1 MKQVWMKKMRLIVF
15 AMAMAVSLAG
25 CGGNGNGRQKE
36 SDTTSAESQTA
47 ETAAESSQPETITEA
62 ESRPA
67 GTEAGT
73 SQAVETSQPAE
84 TAPVETTPMASQ
96 NGQTSNGE
104 SAAPAAAATAAAGSA
119 APASGGQP
127 APQSQGLTE
136 ADAKQ
141 IAFTHA
147 NVSEADVSYLKVK
160 LERDKGRDEY
170 DVEFVVGNKEYDYDI
185 DAATGEILS
194 YDYEAESY
202 VPGGAQNQGGNAPGA
217 QNQNQSG
224 TAYITADQAKA
235 AAFAHAGVS
244 EGDVTKLEVDF
255 DQGGGKAEY
264 DIEFEVGHME
274 YEYEI
279 DALTGGVISFEADQ
293 D

>member
-1 MKQVWMKKMRLIVF
+1 MKQVWMKKMCLIVF

-73 SQAVETSQPAE
+73 SQAAE
-84 TAPVETTPMASQ
+84 TKPVETTTAASQ
-96 NGQTSNGE
+96 DGQTSNGE
-104 SAAPAAAATAAAGSA
+104 SAAPAAASTTAAGSA

-202 VPGGAQNQGGNAPGA
+202 VPSGAQNQGGNVPGA

-235 AAFAHAGVS
+235 AAIAHAGVS

>member
-1 MKQVWMKKMRLIVF
+1 MKQVWMKKMCLIVF

-73 SQAVETSQPAE
+73 SQAAE
-84 TAPVETTPMASQ
+84 TKPVETTTAASQ
-96 NGQTSNGE
+96 DGQTSNGE
-104 SAAPAAAATAAAGSA
+104 SAAPAAASTTAAGSA

-202 VPGGAQNQGGNAPGA
+202 VPSGAQNQGGNVPGA

-244 EGDVTKLEVDF
+244 EGDVTKLKVDF

>member
-1 MKQVWMKKMRLIVF
+1 MKQVWMKKMCLIVF

-36 SDTTSAESQTA
+36 NDTTSAESQTA

-73 SQAVETSQPAE
+73 SQAAE
-84 TAPVETTPMASQ
+84 TKPVETTTAASQ
-96 NGQTSNGE
+96 DGQTSNGE
-104 SAAPAAAATAAAGSA
+104 SAAPAAASTTAAGSA
-119 APASGGQP
+119 APASGGQT

-244 EGDVTKLEVDF
+244 EGDVTKLKVDF

>member
-1 MKQVWMKKMRLIVF
+1 MKQVWMKKMCLIVF

-47 ETAAESSQPETITEA
+47 ETAAESSQPETITEV
-62 ESRPA
+62 
-67 GTEAGT
+67 GT
-73 SQAVETSQPAE
+73 SQAAE
-84 TAPVETTPMASQ
+84 TKPVETTTAASQ
-96 NGQTSNGE
+96 DGQTSNGE
-104 SAAPAAAATAAAGSA
+104 SAAPAAASTTAAGSA
-119 APASGGQP
+119 APASGGQT

-170 DVEFVVGNKEYDYDI
+170 DVEFVVGNKEYDYEI
-185 DAATGEILS
+185 AAATGEILS

-202 VPGGAQNQGGNAPGA
+202 VPGGAQNQSGNVPGA

-244 EGDVTKLEVDF
+244 EGDVTKLKVDF

>member
-1 MKQVWMKKMRLIVF
+1 MKLNRMKKVYFIVL
-15 AMAMAVSLAG
+15 AMVMAVSLTG
-25 CGGNGNGRQKE
+25 CGGSGNGSKKG
-36 SDTTSAESQTA
+36 SDTMPAESQTA
-47 ETAAESSQPETITEA
+47 ETAAESSRPVAITEE

-67 GTEAGT
+67 GT
-73 SQAVETSQPAE
+73 SQPAE
-84 TAPVETTPMASQ
+84 TKPMETTPAASQ
-96 NGQTSNGE
+96 NGQTPNGE
-104 SAAPAAAATAAAGSA
+104 AAAPAAAATTAAGSA

-160 LERDKGRDEY
+160 LERDNGRDEY
-170 DVEFVVGNKEYDYDI
+170 DVEFVVGNKEYDYEI

-202 VPGGAQNQGGNAPGA
+202 VPGGAQNQSGNVPGA

-255 DQGGGKAEY
+255 DQGGGRAEY

>member
-1 MKQVWMKKMRLIVF
+1 MKQIWMKKMCLIVF

-73 SQAVETSQPAE
+73 SQAAE
-84 TAPVETTPMASQ
+84 TKPVETTTAASQ
-96 NGQTSNGE
+96 DGQTSNGE
-104 SAAPAAAATAAAGSA
+104 SAAPAAASTTAAGSA

-170 DVEFVVGNKEYDYDI
+170 DVEFVVGNKEYDYEI

-202 VPGGAQNQGGNAPGA
+202 VPGGAQNQGGNVPGA

>member
-1 MKQVWMKKMRLIVF
+1 MKQVWMKKMCLIVF

-73 SQAVETSQPAE
+73 SQAAE
-84 TAPVETTPMASQ
+84 TKPVETTTAASQ
-96 NGQTSNGE
+96 DGQTSNGE
-104 SAAPAAAATAAAGSA
+104 SAAPAAASTTAAGSA

-202 VPGGAQNQGGNAPGA
+202 VPSGAQNQGGNVPGA